1 MHSSNS
7 EPAFCG
13 LAVCYT
19 FIQCVL
25 AAVYII
31 YRNANVY
38 LSRPKPVLGR
48 NLMHL
53 LDIAVG
59 NSIVPWQN
67 CVFCE
72 GSQASSLLAFGV
84 PDEQLTLL

>member
-1 MHSSNS
+1 
-7 EPAFCG
+7 
-13 LAVCYT
+13 
-19 FIQCVL
+19 
-25 AAVYII
+25 
-31 YRNANVY
+31 
-38 LSRPKPVLGR
+38 
-48 NLMHL
+48 MHL